1 MTQKSRTFDDFAI
14 ATIRRND
21 YRFFC
26 DEAVCRINNW
36 VSVKKVDDYKKGR
49 KKIITVRENSTQ
61 EAINR

>member
-26 DEAVCRINNW
+26 DEAVCMINNW
-36 VSVKKVDDYKKGR
+36 VLVKKVDDYKKGR
-49 KKIITVRENSTQ
+49 KKLSQ
-61 EAINR
+61 